1 MRALRNLLLMALTGS
16 LVLGCGKSGFFHA
29 KGHIVKG
36 GQPFQI
42 ADGQSLRIFFAPAT
56 AEGSRYDSYAGTL
69 NPDDGSFE
77 IVGKDGQGLPAGK
90 YQVGIQLMQGKEDQ
104 LGGRLL
110 GPQSGITLEVAPSS
124 KDLLI
129 DLDRTPFDKALEAT
143 ARKTS
148 KKSSSK
154 RT

>member
-1 MRALRNLLLMALTGS
+1 MRALRNLLLIALTGS
-16 LVLGCGKSGFFHA
+16 LALGCGKSGFFHA

-36 GQPFQI
+36 GQRFQI
-42 ADGQSLRIFFAPAT
+42 AEGQSLRILFAPLAG
-56 AEGSRYDSYAGTL
+56 EGGRYDSYAGTFD
-69 NPDDGSFE
+69 PDDGSFE

-90 YQVGIQLMQGKEDQ
+90 YRVGIQLMQGKEDQ

-110 GPQSGITLEVAPSS
+110 GSQSGITLEVTPGS

-129 DLDRTPFDKALEAT
+129 DLDSTPFDKALEAT